1 MNIRTKIL
9 YIYQTLFCAFL
20 SLFVACDDLEDK
32 STSTTIDGNITET
45 GTAEI
50 YILSEGLFNLNN
62 SSLAKYSF
70 KSNKLVKNYF
80 KDLNK
85 RGLGDTANDIVLY
98 GSKLYIVVNVSS
110 TIEVIDFQTGISIKQ
125 IPMFT
130 DNGSS
135 RQPRHIAFYENK
147 AYVCSFDGTVARID
161 TTSLQIESFTKAGR
175 NPENI
180 CVKNKKLYVSNSG
193 GLDYSERL
201 GVDNTVSVIDIES
214 FTEIKKIEVGPNPG
228 CISPGPDEA
237 VYVATYGSNIAD
249 GDFNFVKINSQTD
262 EVERIYNEKVMNF
275 AIDNNNIAYLYNYN

>member
-85 RGLGDTANDIVLY
+85 RIKIGITETAPVPDSFGRAGGACTLSFGSVWKSVDC
-98 GSKLYIVVNVSS
+98 GGRVPKSKL
-110 TIEVIDFQTGISIKQ
+110 
-125 IPMFT
+125 
-130 DNGSS
+130 
-135 RQPRHIAFYENK
+135 
-147 AYVCSFDGTVARID
+147 
-161 TTSLQIESFTKAGR
+161 
-175 NPENI
+175 
-180 CVKNKKLYVSNSG
+180 
-193 GLDYSERL
+193 
-201 GVDNTVSVIDIES
+201 
-214 FTEIKKIEVGPNPG
+214 
-228 CISPGPDEA
+228 
-237 VYVATYGSNIAD
+237 
-249 GDFNFVKINSQTD
+249 
-262 EVERIYNEKVMNF
+262 
-275 AIDNNNIAYLYNYN
+275 

>member
-85 RGLGDTANDIVLY
+85 RGLVIQPTTLY
-98 GSKLYIVVNVSS
+98 STEVN
-110 TIEVIDFQTGISIKQ
+110 
-125 IPMFT
+125 
-130 DNGSS
+130 
-135 RQPRHIAFYENK
+135 
-147 AYVCSFDGTVARID
+147 
-161 TTSLQIESFTKAGR
+161 
-175 NPENI
+175 
-180 CVKNKKLYVSNSG
+180 
-193 GLDYSERL
+193 
-201 GVDNTVSVIDIES
+201 
-214 FTEIKKIEVGPNPG
+214 
-228 CISPGPDEA
+228 CI
-237 VYVATYGSNIAD
+237 
-249 GDFNFVKINSQTD
+249 
-262 EVERIYNEKVMNF
+262 
-275 AIDNNNIAYLYNYN
+275 L